1 MSFLHSA
8 FAKGLASLAVALSIA
23 FLPFGIEKL
32 RARRAAAP
40 ISVVGS
46 SGDTDDGQPCRGAD
60 STSAR
65 FVSDTRLLAS
75 AMDSAWTA
83 MREELEIPH
92 VDSSVVSLVE
102 DDGICRN
109 VLSAFNATLPE
120 SWPAGAPTSLY
131 VVKAGTVYVGM
142 VPRSPDGSVDVYAVT
157 DTQFEVLSKFA
168 R

>member
-1 MSFLHSA
+1 MSFLHGG
-8 FAKGLASLAVALSIA
+8 FAKGLASLVVALSIA

-32 RARRAAAP
+32 RERRAAPA
-40 ISVVGS
+40 ISVVAS
-46 SGDTDDGQPCRGAD
+46 SGDTDDGQPCRGSD

-75 AMDSAWTA
+75 ATDSAWIA

-92 VDSSVVSLVE
+92 VDSNVVSLVE
-102 DDGICRN
+102 DEETCRS

-120 SWPAGAPTSLY
+120 SWPAGAPRSLY

-142 VPRSPDGSVDVYAVT
+142 VPRSRDGSVDVYAVT
-157 DTQFEVLSKFA
+157 DARFEVLSKFA

>member
-1 MSFLHSA
+1 MTFFHSA
-8 FAKGLASLAVALSIA
+8 FAKGLASLAIALSIA

-32 RARRAAAP
+32 RARRAAPP
-40 ISVVGS
+40 ISVVAS
-46 SGDTDDGQPCRGAD
+46 SGDTDDGQACRGAD

-65 FVSDTRLLAS
+65 FISDTRLLAS
-75 AMDSAWTA
+75 ATDSAWTA
-83 MREELEIPH
+83 MRVELEIPH
-92 VDSSVVSLVE
+92 VDSNVVSLVQDE
-102 DDGICRN
+102 ETCRG

-157 DTQFEVLSKFA
+157 DVQFEVLSKFA

>member
-1 MSFLHSA
+1 MSVFGSA
-8 FAKGLASLAVALSIA
+8 FAKGLVSLAIALSIA

-32 RARRAAAP
+32 RERRAAPA
-40 ISVVGS
+40 ISVVASPGE
-46 SGDTDDGQPCRGAD
+46 TDDGQPCRGAD

-65 FVSDTRLLAS
+65 LISDTRLLAS
-75 AMDSAWTA
+75 ATDSAWTA

-92 VDSSVVSLVE
+92 VDSSVVSLVQ
-102 DDGICRN
+102 DDEICRS
-109 VLSAFNATLPE
+109 VLSAFNSTLPD
-120 SWPAGAPTSLY
+120 SWPAGPPTHLY

-157 DTQFEVLSKFA
+157 DARFEVLSKFA